1 MNFRISVYAFVL
13 ALAVSSCG
21 KETGLQV
28 IPRPQEVSVLEKT
41 VPVGKELSC
50 RILGSMGEEE
60 YVLKVRRNGDYRIKA
75 GGPAGA
81 FYARTTIAAEAENGG
96 VHPGR
101 IHDFPRYDW
110 RGFMLD
116 EARHFS
122 GEERVKFILDEM
134 ASVKMNKF
142 HWHLSDAQGWRVE
155 IKSYPKLTEVGAVG
169 THSDIHT
176 PAQFYT
182 QEQIRDIVAYA
193 DSLHIDIVPEIDMP
207 GHASAACKAYPQY
220 SGGGVSAGF
229 PDFTF
234 NVGKEETYVFLE
246 GVLEEIAD
254 LFPGKYIM
262 IGGDEVSYGSYAWL
276 ADKDIKALMDEKGYD
291 NVLQAEGYFIR
302 RISEV
307 VRNLGK
313 EMIGWDDIV
322 DFDVPSEGNLMMWWR
337 HDNVQRLHDV
347 LDKGYTTI
355 LCPRKPMYFDFV
367 QNDDHKVGRKWDG
380 FCPIEDVYSFPDAYY
395 RQWDVTESDLSGVI
409 GIQSNLWSE
418 LTHNTDRVDFMVF
431 PRIYAT
437 AESAWTMPQRKDYR
451 DFSERLELK
460 YEHMDSLGIYY
471 YDYRNPGAHPEPEG
485 PVILDR
491 PIQKQDFKD

>member
-1 MNFRISVYAFVL
+1 MSSRFTVFFPIAVFA
-13 ALAVSSCG
+13 AVSCVRHSSVP
-21 KETGLQV
+21 V
-28 IPRPQEVSVLEKT
+28 IPFPQEVNVQERSVT
-41 VPVGKELSC
+41 PGRELSC
-50 RILGSMGEEE
+50 RISDSMGDEE
-60 YVLKVRRNGDYRIKA
+60 YVLRVYGNGNFRITA

-81 FYARTTIAAEAENGG
+81 FYARMTVSAQAAEGG
-96 VHPGR
+96 LHPGR
-101 IHDFPRYDW
+101 IHDFPRYSW

-155 IKSYPKLTEVGAVG
+155 IDSYPKLATVGGIG
-169 THSDIHT
+169 THSDIYA
-176 PAQFYT
+176 PAQYYT
-182 QEQIRDIVAYA
+182 KEQIRSIVAYA
-193 DSLHIDIVPEIDMP
+193 DSLHIEIIPEIDMP
-207 GHASAACKAYPQY
+207 GHASAACKAYPEY

-234 NVGKEETYVFLE
+234 NVGKEETYKFLE
-246 GVLEEIAD
+246 AVLTEIAE

-276 ADKDIKALMDEKGYD
+276 ANKDIKALMDKKGYD

-302 RISEV
+302 RISDIV
-307 VRNLGK
+307 GKLGK

-322 DFDVPSEGNLMMWWR
+322 DFEVPAEGNLMMWWR

-347 LDKGYTTI
+347 LDRGYTTI

-367 QNDDHKVGRKWDG
+367 QNDSHKVGRKWDG
-380 FCPIEDVYSFPDAYY
+380 FCPIEDVYAFPDAYY
-395 RQWDVTESDLSGVI
+395 EHWGVSEEDLGKVI